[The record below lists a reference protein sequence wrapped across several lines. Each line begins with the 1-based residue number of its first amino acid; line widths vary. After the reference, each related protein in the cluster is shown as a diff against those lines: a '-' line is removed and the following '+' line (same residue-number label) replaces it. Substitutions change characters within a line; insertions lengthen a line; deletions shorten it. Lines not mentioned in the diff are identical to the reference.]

1 MNRRHFLKTVGAA
14 AALAAA
20 PRWPSA
26 VHAAP
31 ARAKPNIV
39 FILADDMGY
48 GDLACQN
55 PNSRIPTP
63 HLDALAQQ
71 GMRFTDAH
79 SPSAV
84 CTPTRYAVL
93 TGRYCWRTHLKR
105 GVLRPWGR
113 PLIEPDRL
121 TVPAML
127 RRHGYDTACIGKW
140 HLGWDWRTADGEPVK
155 VGGLGQGIDFT
166 QPIADGPTT
175 RGFDSYF
182 GTAVPN
188 YPPYCFIENDRTVG
202 IPTKPKPKSM
212 FGNPGPML
220 EGWDLVK
227 ILPALE
233 RKAVDFIESRPRQ
246 DGLARPF
253 FLYMPL
259 TAPHT
264 PIAPAP
270 EFRGKSR
277 AGAYGDFVCQVDHVV
292 GQVIAALDRNH
303 LADDTLLIF
312 TSDNGSPG
320 RDGTGMS
327 GPINSVRRY
336 GHNPSHIYRG
346 IKADVWDGGHRVPFI
361 ARWPNH
367 VPAGATNDEPI
378 CHVDL
383 MGTLAA
389 ILGQDLPDD
398 AGEDSYNIL
407 PALLGHKRDKPIR
420 EAIVHHSVRG
430 MFAVRQGNWK
440 LILGQ
445 GSGGWTGGAK
455 GPNEPPGQLYDV
467 AADPREEKNLWRER
481 PEVVERLT
489 ALLKQ
494 YQSQNRS
501 RPL

>member
-26 VHAAP
+26 AHAAP
-31 ARAKPNIV
+31 ARARPNVV

-55 PNSRIPTP
+55 PNSQIPTP
-63 HLDALAQQ
+63 NLDALAKQ

-93 TGRYCWRTHLKR
+93 TGRYCWRSQLKR

-155 VGGLGQGIDFT
+155 VGSLGQGVDFT
-166 QPIADGPTT
+166 KPIADGPTT
-175 RGFDSYF
+175 RGFDYYF

-220 EGWDLVK
+220 EGWDLVE

-233 RKAVDFIESRPRQ
+233 RKAVHFIESRAGQRP
-246 DGLARPF
+246 GRPF

-277 AGAYGDFVCQVDHVV
+277 AGAYGDLVCQVDHVV
-292 GQVIAALDRNH
+292 GQVVAALDRNH

-320 RDGTGMS
+320 RDGTDMS
-327 GPINSVRRY
+327 GPVNSVRRY

-361 ARWPNH
+361 ARWPKH
-367 VPAGATNDEPI
+367 VPAGAANDEPI

-407 PALLGHKRDKPIR
+407 PALLGHKRDKPVR
-420 EAIVHHSVRG
+420 EAIVHHSAGG

-445 GSGGWTGGAK
+445 GSGGWTRDGK
-455 GPNEPPGQLYDV
+455 GPDEPPGQLYDV
-467 AADPREEKNLWRER
+467 AADPGEEKNLWRER

-489 ALLKQ
+489 ALLEQ
-494 YQSQNRS
+494 YKSQNRS

>member
-1 MNRRHFLKTVGAA
+1 MNRRSFLQSLAAGAA
-14 AALAAA
+14 VAAIPQGLARAA
-20 PRWPSA
+20 GA
-26 VHAAP
+26 GP
-31 ARAKPNIV
+31 ARKPNV
-39 FILADDMGY
+39 VVILADDMGY

-55 PNSRIPTP
+55 PDSRIPTP
-63 HLDALAQQ
+63 HLDTLARQ
-71 GMRFTDAH
+71 GTRFTDAH

-84 CTPTRYAVL
+84 CTPTRYALL
-93 TGRYCWRTHLKR
+93 TGRYCWRTSLKR

-127 RRHGYDTACIGKW
+127 RARGYDTACIGKW
-140 HLGWDWRTADGEPVK
+140 HLGWDWRTADGQPVK
-155 VGGLGQGIDFT
+155 VGSLGQGTDLT
-166 QPIADGPTT
+166 PPTADGPTP

-188 YPPYCFIENDRTVG
+188 YPPYCFIENDHTVG

-227 ILPALE
+227 ILPALQ
-233 RKAVDFIESRPRQ
+233 RRAVDFIESHARQ
-246 DGLARPF
+246 AKPARPF

-292 GQVIAALDRNH
+292 GQVMAALDRHH
-303 LADDTLLIF
+303 LADNTLLIF

-320 RDGTGMS
+320 RDGTHMS
-327 GPINSVRRY
+327 GPTNSVRRY

-346 IKADVWDGGHRVPFI
+346 IKADVWDGGHRVPYI
-361 ARWPNH
+361 ARWPRH
-367 VPAGATNDEPI
+367 VPAGATSAELI

-389 ILGQDLPDD
+389 ILGLDLPDD

-407 PALLGHKRDKPIR
+407 PALLGHKPDKPIR
-420 EAIVHHSVRG
+420 EAVIHHSIGG
-430 MFAVRQGNWK
+430 MFAVRQGTWK

-445 GSGGWTGGAK
+445 GSGGWTRGGK
-455 GPNEPPGQLYDV
+455 GPDEPPGQLYDL
-467 AADPREEKNLWRER
+467 AADPGETKNLWRDR
-481 PEVVERLT
+481 PEVVERLS
-489 ALLKQ
+489 ALLERYKKQ
-494 YQSQNRS
+494 THS